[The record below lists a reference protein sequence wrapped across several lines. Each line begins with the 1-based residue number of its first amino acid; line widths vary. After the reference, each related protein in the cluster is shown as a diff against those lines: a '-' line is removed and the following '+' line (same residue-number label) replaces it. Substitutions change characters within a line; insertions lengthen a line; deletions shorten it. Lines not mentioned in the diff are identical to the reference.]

1 MHLSNIP
8 SIALVASLLAG
19 ADARLVTIQE
29 TTTAAPTTVVQSQ
42 EPTVVTNQQTQ
53 WVSETIFKASTIVTT
68 IPTGSVNTEPVSS
81 KSNPV
86 SQASS
91 YSTTELSYSIDPSSY
106 SSGGFTIVNP
116 TPSVS
121 SSEPTASA
129 SSSASSTPTIA
140 PTEDLT
146 STGPSA
152 SSAPTSSPSS
162 SSITTSGAS
171 SSSSSS
177 APSSSGS
184 YSSSVGSSS
193 SISSSSVPITTSPTG
208 YSGSSTSSSSAA
220 SSSSAVSSSSAASSS
235 STISSSS
242 SSTSSVSDSA
252 ATAYSGPIFDPV
264 STDEPLEMFSR
275 EPIPLKLP
283 SNFDTSQIVQTNKF
297 YDNLL
302 LGDQDLTVF
311 AQPYDMFYSTDEN
324 NYGWG
329 VSYTNASQRV
339 FGPDPSANPVEY
351 YTNPL
356 MLKSLVFTAKEF
368 TTSDMTPPVV
378 TDMGP
383 FSVNVTLGTY
393 NKYSNQAITI
403 PISIGMGFVTAIYDG
418 YTPRFFSQIGIDQIV
433 KSKSSNCADSIQ
445 KFVFSLMNGMQWNVY
460 VQAPEGFQFKAVS
473 DYEVIGNFAASGSDS
488 IVIQAAII
496 EGNEDA
502 IDSAA
507 GAYPVGASIDG
518 ETSGSSTTY
527 RIEYDV
533 AGSSKSNTT
542 LLYALPHHV
551 SSFSSTSKD
560 AIVSDLTT
568 YASDKGYLT
577 GVLSNTLEMVE
588 DVSDIPGWLTGDR
601 SVLTSDTM
609 KLLATVVNQELS
621 EDIKGQTDTTS
632 TYTAGKSFDKF
643 AYILLVAS
651 EILQDDN
658 VTKEG
663 LDRLKAAL
671 DPWLSN
677 TQPTPFIYDTLC
689 KGVTSSGAQ
698 NGGNPM
704 NDYGAPFYND
714 HHFHYG
720 YYVHTAAVIA
730 LLDKKVGDG
739 TWLEK
744 NKDWVNS
751 LVRDVAN
758 PSTEDSHFPVSRMFD
773 YFHGHSWAAGMFVSG
788 DGKNEE
794 STSEDYNFA
803 YGMKLWGQVS
813 GDSQMEARGDL
824 MLAIL
829 KRSMNDYFLF
839 KNDNS
844 IQPSNIIGNRVA
856 GISFENKLD
865 HTTYFGTK
873 LEYIQGIQMI
883 PLTPASVLIRE
894 KEFVQQEW
902 DSLISNIVD
911 NADGGWAGILR
922 ANQALIDPSAS
933 YDYFASSSFSDQY
946 LDGGASRSWYLA
958 FAALLGGSS

>member
-1 MHLSNIP
+1 MHYSKIP
-8 SIALVASLLAG
+8 SVALVASLLAG
-19 ADARLVTIQE
+19 VDAKLVTIQQ
-29 TTTAAPTTVVQSQ
+29 TTTAAPITVDQTQ
-42 EPTVVTNQQTQ
+42 APTVVTNQQTE

-68 IPTGSVNTEPVSS
+68 IPTGVINTEPISS

-86 SQASS
+86 VPASS
-91 YSTTELSYSIDPSSY
+91 YSLSELSYSIDPSSY
-106 SSGGFTIVNP
+106 SGSGFTIVNP
-116 TPSVS
+116 TPTADSG
-121 SSEPTASA
+121 PTASA
-129 SSSASSTPTIA
+129 SSSQSTTTSS
-140 PTEDLT
+140 
-146 STGPSA
+146 
-152 SSAPTSSPSS
+152 PTSSPSS
-162 SSITTSGAS
+162 SSSVASDISASSSSSFPSLSSSSLYSSSSLGSASSSGSSGSVTTSPSSYYSSSTRPISSSSITSSSAPISSTSSSSSISGS

-177 APSSSGS
+177 SEANPS
-184 YSSSVGSSS
+184 
-193 SISSSSVPITTSPTG
+193 P
-208 YSGSSTSSSSAA
+208 
-220 SSSSAVSSSSAASSS
+220 
-235 STISSSS
+235 
-242 SSTSSVSDSA
+242 
-252 ATAYSGPIFDPV
+252 TAYSGPIFDPI
-264 STDEPLEMFSR
+264 STDEPLDMFSR

-283 SNFDTSQIVQTNKF
+283 SNFDTKQIVQTNKF

-302 LGDQDLTVF
+302 LGDQDLTVY
-311 AQPYDMFYSTDEN
+311 AQPYDMFYSTEEN
-324 NYGWG
+324 YYGWG
-329 VSYTNASQRV
+329 ISYTNASQRV
-339 FGPDPSANPVEY
+339 FGPDASADPVEY

-356 MLKSLVFTAKEF
+356 LLKSLVFSAEEF
-368 TTSDMTPPVV
+368 TTYDMTPPVI

-383 FSVNVTLGTY
+383 FSVNVTLGTH
-393 NKYSNQAITI
+393 NKYSNQALTI
-403 PISIGMGFVTAIYDG
+403 PVSIGMGFVTAIYNG
-418 YTPRFFSQIGIDQIV
+418 YTPRFFSQVGIKQIV
-433 KSKSSNCADSIQ
+433 KAKSSNCDESIQ

-460 VQAPEGFQFKAVS
+460 VQAPDGFQFKAVN
-473 DYEVIGNFAASGSDS
+473 DYEVVGNFAASGSDS
-488 IVIQAAII
+488 IVIQAAVI

-518 ETSGSSTTY
+518 ETSGSSSTY

-533 AGSSKSNTT
+533 AGKSKSGTT

-551 SSFSSTSKD
+551 ASFSSTSKNT
-560 AIVSDLTT
+560 IVSDLRT

-609 KLLATVVNQELS
+609 KLLAKVVNQELS
-621 EDIKGQTDTTS
+621 ENMKGQTDTTS
-632 TYTAGKSFDKF
+632 TYTAGKAFDKF
-643 AYILLVAS
+643 AYVLLVAS
-651 EILQDDN
+651 EILKDDD
-658 VTKEG
+658 VTREG

-677 TQPTPFIYDTLC
+677 SQPTTFIYDTLC
-689 KGVTSSGAQ
+689 KGVTSSAAQ
-698 NGGNPM
+698 NGGSPM
-704 NDYGAPFYND
+704 DDFGAPFYND

-720 YYVHTAAVIA
+720 YYVHTAAVIG

-739 TWLEK
+739 KWIEK

-813 GDSQMEARGDL
+813 GDKQMEARGDL
-824 MLAIL
+824 MLAIM
-829 KRSMNDYFLF
+829 KRSMIDYFLF
-839 KNDNS
+839 KDDNS
-844 IQPSNIIGNRVA
+844 IQPSNILANRVA
-856 GISFENKLD
+856 GISFENKID

-902 DSLISNIVD
+902 DSLISDIVD
-911 NADGGWAGILR
+911 DADGGWAGILR

-933 YDYFASSSFSDQY
+933 YDYFVSSSFSDEN

-958 FAALLGGSS
+958 YAALLGGSS